1 MHTAAEKLRQI
12 FPGRVVSKALV
23 RDAGLPRLPQ
33 FVVEHLVANFVEG
46 NHNLDKE
53 MAKIREGVAQ
63 KLPEADNRGLV
74 KAALLREGEVLLIDK
89 LSVEVN
95 LKTGKLVGS
104 LTFLGEN
111 KVDVLTQI
119 VDANPRLL
127 TGGLWGA
134 FWVEYVIKRGKKG
147 AVTRT
152 PTVVGMTPFQAN
164 APDLDEFS
172 RARSQ
177 FSTNEWID
185 LMLVSV
191 GYEPMRYDQE
201 TKLTLLLRLL
211 PVLEANINTVELGPR
226 QTGKTYLLRNVSP
239 SVYTASGA
247 NVSAASLFANA
258 STGALG
264 ILANF
269 KVVVL
274 DEVTHTKFDD
284 ISTVSMLKDY
294 MESGQFSRAGKTYS
308 SDASMVLAGNL
319 DVVTDA
325 MGAQPSPRYKH
336 LFEALPTELQDTA
349 FLDRIHAYIPGW
361 NIPKIDAQSISMGPG
376 LIVDYL
382 GQVFG
387 KLRGRSRRHVV
398 RDFTLS
404 PQLTRRDVVAIEK
417 VSSALTKLL
426 YPHDQYTTGELQAVV
441 QYAAQLRMR
450 VTNQL
455 VAMAPGEFQRR
466 DFRVTQKTKL
476 AVCR

>member
-1 MHTAAEKLRQI
+1 MNAADKLRQI

-46 NHNLDKE
+46 KPNIDGE
-53 MAKIREGVAQ
+53 MAAIREGVAQ

-74 KAALLREGEVLLIDK
+74 KAALLREGEVILIDK

-95 LKTGKLVGS
+95 LKTGQLVGS

-111 KVDVLTQI
+111 KVNVLTQI
-119 VDANPRLL
+119 VDENPRLL

-134 FWVEYVIKRGKKG
+134 LRVEYVTTVGKKG
-147 AVTRT
+147 AVTRSLMI
-152 PTVVGMTPFQAN
+152 VGITPFQAN
-164 APDLDEFS
+164 SPDLDEFS
-172 RARSQ
+172 HARDQ
-177 FSTNEWID
+177 FNVNEWID
-185 LMLVSV
+185 LMLTSV
-191 GYEPMRYDQE
+191 GYEPRRYGQE

-211 PVLEANINTVELGPR
+211 PVLEANVNTVELGPR

-247 NVSAASLFANA
+247 NVSAAALFANA

-274 DEVTHTKFDD
+274 DEIAHTKFDD
-284 ISTVSMLKDY
+284 VSTVSMLKDY

-308 SDASMVLAGNL
+308 SDASVVLAGNL
-319 DVVTDA
+319 DVINDDH
-325 MGAQPSPRYKH
+325 GAQPSPRYKH
-336 LFEALPTELQDTA
+336 LFEALPAELQDTA
-349 FLDRIHAYIPGW
+349 FLDRVHAYIPGW

-398 RDFTLS
+398 KDFNLS

-426 YPHDQYTTGELQAVV
+426 YPHDKYTTQELQRVV

-450 VTNQL
+450 VTDQL
-455 VAMAPGEFQRR
+455 VAMDPGEFQRR
-466 DFRVTQKTKL
+466 DFRVTSKTKL